1 MKKFFKVIISLL
13 IIVAI
18 AYFAI
23 TSYFHFSYPQ
33 TKWDWS
39 TINANEVNFPKDFI
53 WGTATAAH
61 QIEGN
66 NENTN
71 WGEWEKDSSRIK
83 DGSNA
88 IKAVDGWNRAKDDIK
103 LMKDLGVNS
112 YRFSLAWNKIEPEKG
127 KINEDALKHYD
138 ELINE
143 LLANKIEPMIT
154 LHHFTH
160 PLWFEQ
166 LGTFEKEENIKHFV
180 EFSKLVFARYKD
192 RVKYWVTLNEPN
204 VFVTS
209 GYFNTVFPPGKADSK
224 LGAEVLKNM
233 LKAHVEVYKE
243 LKSDQWSV
251 VRGQENKDQKPKAE
265 VQIGLATSIFQ
276 FEPARRWHLGDWAI
290 ARISS
295 NTFNES
301 VLAFFRTGTMNFYVP
316 LDVNVSYTDSNAPN
330 TIDFIGVNYYSHY
343 AYKFDFDFKKAT
355 QSIAVEGEEMT
366 DMPYTIYTEGI
377 YRAIE
382 DVATLK
388 KPIIITENGI
398 SDAKDDRREKYIRQS
413 LYAVSKAIKDGYDVR
428 GYYYWTLLDNFE
440 WAEGYTQKFG
450 LYEVNLQTQERKLR
464 SGARAFVEIIGKN
477 R

>member
-1 MKKFFKVIISLL
+1 MKKRYKIPIFILSFFLGFYVFL
-13 IIVAI
+13 A
-18 AYFAI
+18 F
-23 TSYFHFSYPQ
+23 YFHLSYPQ
-33 TKWDWS
+33 PKWDWRQIDTS
-39 TINANEVNFPKDFI
+39 QAKFPANFI

-71 WGEWEKDSSRIK
+71 WGEWEKQAGKIK

-103 LMKDLGVNS
+103 LMKELGVNS
-112 YRFSLAWNKIEPEKG
+112 YRFSVAWNKIEPEKG

-138 ELINE
+138 EFINE
-143 LLANKIEPMIT
+143 LKANNIEPMIT

-166 LGTFEKEENIKHFV
+166 LGAFEKEENIKHFV
-180 EFSKLVFARYKD
+180 DFSKLIFSRYQN

-209 GYFNTVFPPGKADSK
+209 GYFNTVFPPGKSDPK
-224 LGAEVLKNM
+224 LAGEVLKNM
-233 LKAHVEVYKE
+233 LKSHLEVYQE
-243 LKSDQWSV
+243 LKKIESEKS
-251 VRGQENKDQKPKAE
+251 
-265 VQIGLATSIFQ
+265 QIGLATSIFH

-290 ARISS
+290 ARISN
-295 NTFNES
+295 NTFNEAI
-301 VLAFFRTGTMNFYVP
+301 LGFFRTGTMNFYVP
-316 LDVNVSYTDSNAPN
+316 LEANVSYTDSNAPN
-330 TIDFIGVNYYSHY
+330 TLDFIGVNYYSHY
-343 AYKFDFDFKKAT
+343 AYRFDFDFKKAT
-355 QSIAVEGEEMT
+355 TSLPVEGEEMT

-382 DVATLK
+382 DVANLK

-398 SDAKDDRREKYIRQS
+398 SDAKDNRREKYIRES
-413 LYAVSKAIKDGYDVR
+413 LYAVSKAIKDGYDVC

-450 LYEVNLQTQERKLR
+450 LYEVNLETQERKLR
-464 SGARAFVEIIGKN
+464 NGSKAFAEIIK